1 MTPGEKYRIML
12 LYSFSYYEILIACD
26 KDSQSMIQ
34 VERRVAQIYDLVRT
48 PRAHAFSMLL
58 EETTEFQN
66 IGPGISKISCNL
78 NQIVGIH
85 LTTTISLNPNK
96 ELSNLWQPLSFV

>member
-1 MTPGEKYRIML
+1 
-12 LYSFSYYEILIACD
+12 
-26 KDSQSMIQ
+26 MIQ
-34 VERRVAQIYDLVRT
+34 VERRVVQIYDLVKT